1 MYVRVDL
8 AGFQDMGY
16 ERGTKDTSQDPGLNK
31 QSCHT
36 LTWGRPREEPGFQI
50 N

>member
-1 MYVRVDL
+1 
-8 AGFQDMGY
+8 MGY
-16 ERGTKDTSQDPGLNK
+16 EREEPKILPRILASANK

-36 LTWGRPREEPGFQI
+36 VTWGRPREEPGFEI